1 MAGYRLDKALAEL
14 FPTYSRSRL
23 QQWIRDGHVSVN
35 ANLPRVKDKVQGGE
49 DIQVTA
55 PIVEEV
61 DWQAQDIPINL
72 LYEDLDILV
81 VNKSAGL
88 VVHPGAGNQDHT
100 LVNALLNHAP
110 ELAQLPRAG
119 IIHRL
124 DKGTTGVL
132 VVARSLRAYHAL
144 IKQQQA
150 RQFVREYQAIVKG
163 VLVAGGCIDAPIG
176 RHPVQRTKMAI
187 VANGKPARTHYRITR
202 RFRAYTHLQV
212 SLETGRTHQIRVH
225 LAHQHYPLLG
235 DTTYG
240 GRLTIPSKSQ
250 TDFVTALQAFQR
262 PALHA
267 ECLGF
272 VHPVTQKFME
282 WKAPLPTDLQ
292 ILLTALEQDKQAH
305 D

>member
-23 QQWIRDGHVSVN
+23 QQWIREGYVSIN
-35 ANLPRVKDKVQGGE
+35 TKLPRVRDTVHGGE
-49 DIQVTA
+49 EIQISA
-55 PIVEEV
+55 PTVEEV
-61 DWQAQDIPINL
+61 TWQAQVLPIDL
-72 LYEDLDILV
+72 LYEDADILV

-88 VVHPGAGNQDHT
+88 VVHPGAGNQEHT

-132 VVARSLRAYHAL
+132 VVARSLRAYQNL
-144 IKQQQA
+144 IQQQQA
-150 RQFVREYQAIVKG
+150 RQFIREYQAVVQG
-163 VLVAGGCIDAPIG
+163 VLVAGGCVDAPIG
-176 RHPVQRTKMAI
+176 RHPTQRTKMAV
-187 VANGKPARTHYRITR
+187 VANGKPARTHYRVIH
-202 RFRAYTHLQV
+202 RFRAHTHLRV

-225 LAHQHYPLLG
+225 LAHQRYPLLG

-240 GRLTIPSKSQ
+240 RLTIPPKSQ
-250 TDFVTALQAFQR
+250 SALINTLRTFQR

-267 ECLGF
+267 GRLGF
-272 VHPVTQKFME
+272 THPVTQDLME
-282 WKAPLPTDLQ
+282 WQAPLPTDFQ
-292 ILLTALEQDKQAH
+292 TLLTALTQDEQVNR
-305 D
+305 

>member
-202 RFRAYTHLQV
+202 RFRAYTRLQV

>member
-35 ANLPRVKDKVQGGE
+35 ANLPRAKDKVQGGE
-49 DIQVTA
+49 DIQVIA

-61 DWQAQDIPINL
+61 DWQAQDIPIDL

-88 VVHPGAGNQDHT
+88 VVHPGAGNRDHT

-202 RFRAYTHLQV
+202 RFRAYTRLQV

-235 DTTYG
+235 DITYG

-250 TDFVTALQAFQR
+250 ADFVTALQAFQR